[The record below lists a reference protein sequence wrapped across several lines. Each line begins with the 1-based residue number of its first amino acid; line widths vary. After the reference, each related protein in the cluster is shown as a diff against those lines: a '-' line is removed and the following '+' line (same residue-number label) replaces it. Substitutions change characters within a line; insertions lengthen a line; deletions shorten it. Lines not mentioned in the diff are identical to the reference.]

1 LVGLH
6 ATLKFGLP
14 PTTDPD
20 KANWKLVLIGTL
32 RNEKRRQEFYFL
44 PTEAR
49 FVKLRILSNHG
60 SDRYVAL
67 GEFEVYEATHG
78 IAVLDQLIARLEQ
91 LLADLR
97 RYRDMLAEQGL
108 RAVTE
113 GSEQGE
119 KSEEKD
125 EAAKSENQNQPQ
137 K

>member
-1 LVGLH
+1 
-6 ATLKFGLP
+6 
-14 PTTDPD
+14 
-20 KANWKLVLIGTL
+20 VLIGTL
-32 RNEKRRQEFYFL
+32 RNEKQRQEFYFI

-91 LLADLR
+91 LLVDLK
-97 RYRDMLAEQGL
+97 RYRDLLAEQGL

-113 GSEQGE
+113 GSERSEGSEKAGE
-119 KSEEKD
+119 NKPEK
-125 EAAKSENQNQPQ
+125 EQE
-137 K
+137 